1 MTLSHEPVMK
11 PEEYPY
17 PDEATVIEA
26 MRQEDAKRQEDKVS
40 DAPSAFMSPLQRTM
54 SVAPTPMAAPTL
66 LNEFATRPANQNE
79 ALRALFGKLRHTPA
93 VLPGLRRTDYDGLA
107 YEAGGTAL
115 VPDGLAYEAGGT
127 ALVPEADYDGPETY
141 GGPNYPM
148 PTSETDERDR
158 EPTSREEL
166 RDQKR
171 D

>member
-1 MTLSHEPVMK
+1 MGLFRTMTLSHEPVMK

-26 MRQEDAKRQEDKVS
+26 MRLEDEMKSKRPQEDKVS

-54 SVAPTPMAAPTL
+54 SITSALPEPKLM
-66 LNEFATRPANQNE
+66 NEFAQTPAKQTE
-79 ALRALFGKLRHTPA
+79 ALKALFGKLRHTPA
-93 VLPGLRRTDYDGLA
+93 VLPGLRRTDFPL
-107 YEAGGTAL
+107 T
-115 VPDGLAYEAGGT
+115 
-127 ALVPEADYDGPETY
+127 YDGPETY
-141 GGPNYPM
+141 GGPDYPR
-148 PTSETDERDR
+148 PSSETDEGERDR